1 MIVYNITISVDAKRE
16 DEFIQWM
23 KETYIPLVL
32 NTGHFYEHRFLR
44 LLHQGEEGEGTN
56 FATQFFAKDMEG
68 MMAFE
73 KGHSQQIQEVL
84 DGAFSGDFVFFRSLL
99 ESVD

>member
-1 MIVYNITISVDAKRE
+1 MIVYNITISVDSQKE
-16 DEFIQWM
+16 KEFIQWM

-56 FATQFFAKDMEG
+56 FATQFFAESMES
-68 MMAFE
+68 MKAFE
-73 KGHSQQIQEVL
+73 QLHSQKIQEAL
-84 DGAFSGDFVFFRSLL
+84 NGRFSGDFVFFRSLL